1 MKTHIT
7 LLAIAVVT
15 INTAWIAPASSP
27 VISQRKEAK
36 IITVADPSFSFFR
49 VHRQGKNGVT
59 ATWGLNSS
67 DGVSGFFVEKT
78 YEDPTDQ
85 YAYWETVSSTPCTGQ
100 RSYKCTDTGVY
111 PGYITYRVT
120 AHLNDGRSVLSEMT
134 TIHINGH

>member
-7 LLAIAVVT
+7 LLAIAAVT

-27 VISQRKEAK
+27 VTSETKQAK
-36 IITVADPSFSFFR
+36 VITVAAPGFSFFR
-49 VHRQGKNGVT
+49 VHRQGKNAVT
-59 ATWGLNSS
+59 ATWGLNSN

-85 YAYWETVSSTPCTGQ
+85 YAYWETVSSIPCTGE
-100 RSYKCTDTGVY
+100 RSYKCTDNGVF

-120 AHLNDGRSVLSEMT
+120 AYLNDGRAVISEMT